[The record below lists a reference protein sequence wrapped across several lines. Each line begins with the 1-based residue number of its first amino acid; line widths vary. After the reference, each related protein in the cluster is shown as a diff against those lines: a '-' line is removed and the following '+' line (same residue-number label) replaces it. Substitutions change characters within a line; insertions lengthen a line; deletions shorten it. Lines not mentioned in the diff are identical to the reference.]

1 MDTLAAAGPRPCCG
15 ACDLGGGRLQARDRC
30 RGPSP
35 DDEPPLLRLVLREVQ
50 EPGKLREG
58 LPGILA
64 VADRVWGTGAAGPR
78 VARGDLAFRDAA
90 RLERPIPE
98 LSPPNPAYGPL
109 RSVEGRSD
117 ALLAR
122 EPALSGR
129 GPETRHGALPA
140 AQVRADGRDLRL
152 HAKRSSTR
160 GVLVRRGLAAQAEI
174 GLRDPPYGDEP
185 GLVLCRVPEGALR
198 GGSKN

>member
-140 AQVRADGRDLRL
+140 AQVRADGGDLRL
-152 HAKRSSTR
+152 YAQRSRSSS
-160 GVLVRRGLAAQAEI
+160 VLVRRGLAAQGQDSPRNA
-174 GLRDPPYGDEP
+174 PWCDEAGP
-185 GLVLCRVPEGALR
+185 DLCRIPEGALQ
-198 GGSKN
+198 